1 MLLSLIKK
9 ITSSSSNEAQT
20 NTHNTTTQTTQVV
33 KPEKEEFCDGKYYK
47 NYNFLLLKYS

>member
-20 NTHNTTTQTTQVV
+20 NTHNTTTPITQVV
-33 KPEKEEFCDGKYYK
+33 MPEKEEVCDGKYY
-47 NYNFLLLKYS
+47 NNHTFLLLKYT